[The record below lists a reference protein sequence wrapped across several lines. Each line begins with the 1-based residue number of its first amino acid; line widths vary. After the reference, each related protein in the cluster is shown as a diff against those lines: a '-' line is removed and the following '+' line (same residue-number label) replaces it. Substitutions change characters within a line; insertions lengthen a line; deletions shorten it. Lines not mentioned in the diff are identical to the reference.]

1 MFKDIFAFYLSNYC
15 TDIKINSL
23 EEKLQW
29 KHKSSSRDV
38 KNIMKLQSYFAVTAS
53 HRFYEEHKKTLT
65 HVCMLLTEKK

>member
-15 TDIKINSL
+15 TDIKKNSL

-38 KNIMKLQSYFAVTAS
+38 KNIMKLQSSFAVTAS
-53 HRFYEEHKKTLT
+53 HRFYEEHKKILT
-65 HVCMLLTEKK
+65 RVYVVN